1 MKKNI
6 LIILFLLL
14 CFSFQEKSFGATAKT
29 SSATPD
35 YLSVVQGYIDADK
48 DAKAMIELNRISGVY
63 NSSPKYHVIAA
74 RLYYKQ
80 GQLNDAESS
89 AKKAVSL
96 NYNNSDAFAML
107 GDVYFDRALNL
118 VTSDETRELK
128 QNYLKKS
135 FDYFYTSCNY
145 NQSSPFG
152 HIGLAKVYYMNGQ
165 ADYALD
171 EILKAKELGIK
182 NPRAMYLIGEYYYKI
197 KEYDNA
203 KSALQKSISLGMN
216 SAYKTY
222 YMLGTI
228 FEQDGEIPAAQQNYL
243 KALKLNPNYTLA
255 QKNLDRL
262 IKVSYKEAETQANQQ
277 KTTTDMF
284 SNLNDELNIVMQA
297 DYALAVDEFTKAR
310 DLYIKVLSGNPTN
323 INAITG
329 LAEMYYA
336 KWAEG
341 LATSGEFVSD
351 SKYIMKAK
359 ESSRTVIPFT
369 KYKMINE
376 DIMPDAV
383 RQKLIHL
390 SVSESFD
397 FYDLLNEVRAEFLLG
412 NFEESHNKLQ
422 KLLSFKLSNYEKF
435 KVLKSL
441 CYDHDN
447 DEALILIDDLKK
459 TYYHNEEL
467 VPIGDRIRTKYA
479 VANEKV
485 EQAKSL
491 YSNKDSKLNDFSGS
505 EYILKQAIKYFPTH
519 KKAYL
524 YYAYMLEKQKKY
536 ALASEKALV
545 CYRLLRLYPEKGFE
559 VSTEEIEKYI
569 KSLNSKA
576 EKN

>member
-1 MKKNI
+1 MRKKV
-6 LIILFLLL
+6 LIIVLLL
-14 CFSFQEKSFGATAKT
+14 LVFLSNKN
-29 SSATPD
+29 
-35 YLSVVQGYIDADK
+35 LSVAATKTTSVHTDLLSSIQSYINSDK
-48 DAKAMIELNRISGVY
+48 DAKAMIELNRISSAY
-63 NSSPKYHVIAA
+63 NGNPRYYVLAA

-80 GQLNDAESS
+80 GQLNDAEAS
-89 AKKAVSL
+89 AKKAINL
-96 NYNNSDAFAML
+96 NYNNSDAFVVL

-118 VTSDETRELK
+118 VTTDETRELK

-135 FDYFYTSCNY
+135 FDYFYTACNY

-152 HIGLAKVYYMNGQ
+152 HIGLAKVYFMNGQ
-165 ADYALD
+165 KDYALD

-182 NPRAMYLIGEYYYKI
+182 DPRAMYLIGEYYYKT

-203 KSALQKSISLGMN
+203 KSALQKSVALGMN
-216 SAYKTY
+216 STYKTY

-228 FEQDGEIPAAQQNYL
+228 FEQDGEISSAQQNYL
-243 KALKLNPNYTLA
+243 KALKLNPDFALA

-277 KTTTDMF
+277 KTTSDLF
-284 SNLNDELNIVMQA
+284 NNLNDELNIVMQA

-310 DLYIKVLSGNPTN
+310 DLYIKVLSGNPNN

-359 ESSRTVIPFT
+359 ESSRTAIPLV

-376 DIMPDAV
+376 DVMSEAV

-435 KVLKSL
+435 KVLKCL

-447 DEALILIDDLKK
+447 EEALILIEELKK

-467 VPIGDRIRTKYA
+467 VPIADRINTKYS

-485 EQAKSL
+485 NQAKAL
-491 YSNKDSKLNDFSGS
+491 YSNKDSRLNDFSGA

-519 KKAYL
+519 KRAYL
-524 YYAYMLEKQKKY
+524 YYAYLLEKQKKY
-536 ALASEKALV
+536 ALASEKAAI
-545 CYRLLRLYPEKGFE
+545 CYRLLRLYPEKDFDI
-559 VSTEEIEKYI
+559 TAEELEKYI